1 MGWPLNCPK
10 HSSVWVNLLSSMGIT
25 VFLSAR
31 TKPRGEPNRK
41 KSDTSKSN
49 FPRELP
55 SSMVL
60 LLDLREAASLRK
72 MLECKLQGECQVITD
87 GRCETHKNKDGPVFT
102 SRCGRRTLRGRPGV
116 AWSCPVRRWRS
127 RFFYAAFAFWCLRLH
142 RHEGCRCYC
151 GWDGGCPPG
160 LARLTRGRCWQ

>member
-1 MGWPLNCPK
+1 
-10 HSSVWVNLLSSMGIT
+10 MGIT

-60 LLDLREAASLRK
+60 LLDVRDAVSLRK
-72 MLECKLQGECQVITD
+72 MLECKLQGQHRVIT
-87 GRCETHKNKDGPVFT
+87 
-102 SRCGRRTLRGRPGV
+102 GRRPKSKDRLDFCVPAANAPGEEGLVLLECVQFVGGGVAPFARQLLLGVIACSGTGDVDVTAAEMAAALQGRRGRPMAAVHSNSRRKEVLVLSGNKTFEK
-116 AWSCPVRRWRS
+116 SCGK
-127 RFFYAAFAFWCLRLH
+127 L
-142 RHEGCRCYC
+142 
-151 GWDGGCPPG
+151 
-160 LARLTRGRCWQ
+160 